1 MLATVANEVTGS
13 TWAGTLIALGAVI
26 SIFSVVLVTMYGQT
40 RILFAM
46 GRDGLLPR
54 VFTKVNP
61 RTQTPVNNTI
71 LVAIVISILAA
82 LVPLGQLAEATS
94 IGTLFA
100 FMIVNAG
107 VISLRRT
114 RPNMPRSFK
123 TPFYPITPILGVLGC
138 LYLIASLAAITWLVF
153 FAWLAVGM
161 IVYFGYGYRR
171 SRLARGVGD
180 DWTEDPQPPLV
191 G

>member
-1 MLATVANEVTGS
+1 
-13 TWAGTLIALGAVI
+13 
-26 SIFSVVLVTMYGQT
+26 MYGQT

-46 GRDGLLPR
+46 GRDGLLPKT
-54 VFTKVNP
+54 FTKVNP

-71 LVAIVISILAA
+71 IVTVIISILAA
-82 LVPLGQLAEATS
+82 FIPLGQLAEATS

-107 VISLRRT
+107 VISLRRS

-123 TPFYPITPILGVLGC
+123 TPLYPITPILGVIGC
-138 LYLIASLAAITWLVF
+138 LYLIASLAWITWVVF

-161 IVYFGYGYRR
+161 IIYFTYGIKR
-171 SRLARGVGD
+171 SRLARGEAD
-180 DWTEDPQPPLV
+180 DWTPDPEPPV
-191 G
+191 VS